1 MEYLKLNNDVKMPVE
16 GLGTFL
22 MSPAEAEAASL
33 AALEAGY
40 KHIDTANAYMNEK
53 AVGRAIAKSGVAR
66 DKLFVSTKL
75 WPSVYEAGDAAIES
89 TLSRLG
95 LDYVDMLILH
105 QPVGNYLAAWK
116 TMEKAY
122 KEGKVRALGLSNFPQ
137 GKIAEVIDH
146 AEIKP
151 QLVTVECHP
160 YFAQSDLREYL
171 SQYGIV
177 IEAWYPL
184 GHGDKGLQEE
194 PVFTKL
200 AEKYGKTAA
209 QVILRWHVQMG
220 TSIIP
225 GSKNPMHIADNADI
239 FDFELTDEEMTED
252 RQARRHEEILRGH
265 RGSTC
270 WLPRYQARLRRAGV
284 AGPGAACDGSE
295 IVAPALAFGL
305 LRIPYRMR
313 FVFLPRRRVP
323 MCIVRHEPFSYS
335 YATSG
340 YFSACGCNRIIT
352 F

>member
-40 KHIDTANAYMNEK
+40 EHIDTANAYMNEK

-66 DKLFVSTKL
+66 DKIIVSTKL
-75 WPSVYEAGDAAIES
+75 WPSVYEAGDAAIEG
-89 TLSRLG
+89 TLNRLG

-122 KEGKVRALGLSNFPQ
+122 KEGRVRALGLSNFPQ
-137 GKIAEVIDH
+137 EKIAEVIDH

-200 AEKYGKTAA
+200 AEKYGKTPA

-225 GSKNPMHIADNADI
+225 GSMNPAHIADNADI
-239 FDFELTDEEMTED
+239 FDFELTDEEMAEIAKLDGTKKYYEATE
-252 RQARRHEEILRGH
+252 E
-265 RGSTC
+265 
-270 WLPRYQARLRRAGV
+270 
-284 AGPGAACDGSE
+284 
-295 IVAPALAFGL
+295 ALA
-305 LRIPYRMR
+305 
-313 FVFLPRRRVP
+313 
-323 MCIVRHEPFSYS
+323 
-335 YATSG
+335 G
-340 YFSACGCNRIIT
+340 YLAIKPDFDAQE
-352 F
+352 

>member
-1 MEYLKLNNDVKMPVE
+1 MEYLKLNKDVKMPVE

-40 KHIDTANAYMNEK
+40 EHIDTANAYMNEK

-66 DKLFVSTKL
+66 DKIFVSTKL
-75 WPSVYEAGDAAIES
+75 WPSVYEAGDAAIEG
-89 TLSRLG
+89 TLNRLG

-137 GKIAEVIDH
+137 EKIAEVIDH

-200 AEKYGKTAA
+200 AEKYGKVPA

-225 GSKNPMHIADNADI
+225 GSKNPVHIADNADI
-239 FDFELTDEEMTED
+239 FDFGLTDEEMAEIAKLDGTKKYYETTE
-252 RQARRHEEILRGH
+252 E
-265 RGSTC
+265 
-270 WLPRYQARLRRAGV
+270 
-284 AGPGAACDGSE
+284 
-295 IVAPALAFGL
+295 ALA
-305 LRIPYRMR
+305 
-313 FVFLPRRRVP
+313 
-323 MCIVRHEPFSYS
+323 
-335 YATSG
+335 G
-340 YFSACGCNRIIT
+340 YLAIKPDFDAQE
-352 F
+352 

>member
-40 KHIDTANAYMNEK
+40 EHIDTANAYMNEK

-66 DKLFVSTKL
+66 DKIFVSTKL
-75 WPSVYEAGDAAIES
+75 WPSVYEAGDAATEG
-89 TLSRLG
+89 TLNRLG

-137 GKIAEVIDH
+137 EKIAEVIDH

-200 AEKYGKTAA
+200 AERYGKAPA

-239 FDFELTDEEMTED
+239 FDFELTDEEMAEIAKLDGTKKYYEATE
-252 RQARRHEEILRGH
+252 E
-265 RGSTC
+265 
-270 WLPRYQARLRRAGV
+270 
-284 AGPGAACDGSE
+284 
-295 IVAPALAFGL
+295 ALA
-305 LRIPYRMR
+305 
-313 FVFLPRRRVP
+313 
-323 MCIVRHEPFSYS
+323 
-335 YATSG
+335 G
-340 YFSACGCNRIIT
+340 YLAIKPDFDAQE
-352 F
+352 

>member
-40 KHIDTANAYMNEK
+40 EHIDTANAYMNEK

-75 WPSVYEAGDAAIES
+75 WPSVYEAGDAAIEG
-89 TLSRLG
+89 TLNRLG

-137 GKIAEVIDH
+137 EKIAEVIDH

-160 YFAQSDLREYL
+160 YFAQSGLREYL

-225 GSKNPMHIADNADI
+225 GSKNPAHIADNADI
-239 FDFELTDEEMTED
+239 FDFELTDEEMAEIAKLEGTKKYYEATE
-252 RQARRHEEILRGH
+252 E
-265 RGSTC
+265 
-270 WLPRYQARLRRAGV
+270 
-284 AGPGAACDGSE
+284 
-295 IVAPALAFGL
+295 ALA
-305 LRIPYRMR
+305 
-313 FVFLPRRRVP
+313 
-323 MCIVRHEPFSYS
+323 
-335 YATSG
+335 G
-340 YFSACGCNRIIT
+340 YLAIKPDFDAQE
-352 F
+352 

>member
-40 KHIDTANAYMNEK
+40 VHIDTANAYMNEK
-53 AVGRAIAKSGVAR
+53 AVGRAIAKSGVVR

-75 WPSVYEAGDAAIES
+75 WPSVYEAGDAAIEG
-89 TLSRLG
+89 TLNRLG

-137 GKIAEVIDH
+137 EKIAEVIDH

-151 QLVTVECHP
+151 QIVTVECHP

-200 AEKYGKTAA
+200 AERYGKAPA

-220 TSIIP
+220 IAPREPAPIP
-225 GSKNPMHIADNADI
+225 MDGPS
-239 FDFELTDEEMTED
+239 
-252 RQARRHEEILRGH
+252 G
-265 RGSTC
+265 C
-270 WLPRYQARLRRAGV
+270 W
-284 AGPGAACDGSE
+284 S
-295 IVAPALAFGL
+295 
-305 LRIPYRMR
+305 R
-313 FVFLPRRRVP
+313 F
-323 MCIVRHEPFSYS
+323 
-335 YATSG
+335 
-340 YFSACGCNRIIT
+340 
-352 F
+352 

>member
-40 KHIDTANAYMNEK
+40 EHIDTANAYMNEK

-66 DKLFVSTKL
+66 DKIFVSTKL
-75 WPSVYEAGDAAIES
+75 WPSVYEAGDAAIEG
-89 TLSRLG
+89 TLNRLG

-122 KEGKVRALGLSNFPQ
+122 KEGKIRALGLSNFPQ
-137 GKIAEVIDH
+137 EKIAEVIDH

-160 YFAQSDLREYL
+160 YFAQSGLREYL

-239 FDFELTDEEMTED
+239 FDFELTDEEMTEIAKLD
-252 RQARRHEEILRGH
+252 GTKKYYEATEE
-265 RGSTC
+265 
-270 WLPRYQARLRRAGV
+270 
-284 AGPGAACDGSE
+284 
-295 IVAPALAFGL
+295 ALA
-305 LRIPYRMR
+305 
-313 FVFLPRRRVP
+313 
-323 MCIVRHEPFSYS
+323 
-335 YATSG
+335 G
-340 YFSACGCNRIIT
+340 YLAIKPDFDAQE
-352 F
+352 

>member
-33 AALEAGY
+33 AALEADY
-40 KHIDTANAYMNEK
+40 EHIDTANAYMNEK

-75 WPSVYEAGDAAIES
+75 WPSVYEAGDAAIEG
-89 TLSRLG
+89 TLNRLG

-137 GKIAEVIDH
+137 EKIAEVIDH

-200 AEKYGKTAA
+200 AEKYGKTPA

-225 GSKNPMHIADNADI
+225 GSKNPTHIADNADI
-239 FDFELTDEEMTED
+239 FNFELTDEEMAEVAKLDGTKKYYEATE
-252 RQARRHEEILRGH
+252 E
-265 RGSTC
+265 
-270 WLPRYQARLRRAGV
+270 
-284 AGPGAACDGSE
+284 
-295 IVAPALAFGL
+295 ALA
-305 LRIPYRMR
+305 
-313 FVFLPRRRVP
+313 
-323 MCIVRHEPFSYS
+323 
-335 YATSG
+335 G
-340 YFSACGCNRIIT
+340 YLAIKPDFDAQE
-352 F
+352 

>member
-40 KHIDTANAYMNEK
+40 EHIDTANAYMNEK

-66 DKLFVSTKL
+66 DNIFVSTKL
-75 WPSVYEAGDAAIES
+75 WPSVYEAGDAAIEG
-89 TLSRLG
+89 TLNRLG

-137 GKIAEVIDH
+137 EKIAEVIDH

-200 AEKYGKTAA
+200 AEKYGKAPA

-225 GSKNPMHIADNADI
+225 GSKNPAHIADNADI
-239 FDFELTDEEMTED
+239 FDFELTDEEMAEIAKLDGTKKYYEATE
-252 RQARRHEEILRGH
+252 E
-265 RGSTC
+265 
-270 WLPRYQARLRRAGV
+270 
-284 AGPGAACDGSE
+284 
-295 IVAPALAFGL
+295 ALA
-305 LRIPYRMR
+305 
-313 FVFLPRRRVP
+313 
-323 MCIVRHEPFSYS
+323 
-335 YATSG
+335 G
-340 YFSACGCNRIIT
+340 YLAIKPDFDAQE
-352 F
+352 

>member
-33 AALEAGY
+33 AALEADY
-40 KHIDTANAYMNEK
+40 EHIDTANAYMNEK

-75 WPSVYEAGDAAIES
+75 WPSVYEAGDAAIEG
-89 TLSRLG
+89 TLNRLG

-137 GKIAEVIDH
+137 EKIAEVIDH

-171 SQYGIV
+171 SQYGIE

-200 AEKYGKTAA
+200 AEKYGKTPA

-225 GSKNPMHIADNADI
+225 GSKNPAHIADNADI
-239 FDFELTDEEMTED
+239 FDFELTDEEMAEVAKLDGTKKYYEATE
-252 RQARRHEEILRGH
+252 E
-265 RGSTC
+265 
-270 WLPRYQARLRRAGV
+270 
-284 AGPGAACDGSE
+284 
-295 IVAPALAFGL
+295 ALA
-305 LRIPYRMR
+305 
-313 FVFLPRRRVP
+313 
-323 MCIVRHEPFSYS
+323 
-335 YATSG
+335 G
-340 YFSACGCNRIIT
+340 YLAIKLDFDAQE
-352 F
+352 

>member
-40 KHIDTANAYMNEK
+40 EHIDTANAYMNEK

-66 DKLFVSTKL
+66 DKIFVSTKL
-75 WPSVYEAGDAAIES
+75 WPSVYEAGDAAIEG
-89 TLSRLG
+89 TLNRLG

-137 GKIAEVIDH
+137 EKIAEVIDH

-200 AEKYGKTAA
+200 AAKYGKTAA

-225 GSKNPMHIADNADI
+225 GSKNPAHIADNADI
-239 FDFELTDEEMTED
+239 FDFELTDEEMAEIAKLDGTEKYYE
-252 RQARRHEEILRGH
+252 ATEE
-265 RGSTC
+265 
-270 WLPRYQARLRRAGV
+270 
-284 AGPGAACDGSE
+284 
-295 IVAPALAFGL
+295 ALA
-305 LRIPYRMR
+305 
-313 FVFLPRRRVP
+313 
-323 MCIVRHEPFSYS
+323 
-335 YATSG
+335 G
-340 YFSACGCNRIIT
+340 YLAIKPDFDAQE
-352 F
+352 

>member
-40 KHIDTANAYMNEK
+40 EHIDTANAYMNEK

-66 DKLFVSTKL
+66 DKIFVSTKL
-75 WPSVYEAGDAAIES
+75 WPSVYEAGDAAIEG
-89 TLSRLG
+89 TLNRLG

-116 TMEKAY
+116 TMEKAS

-137 GKIAEVIDH
+137 EKIAEVIDH

-160 YFAQSDLREYL
+160 YFAQSGLREYL

-200 AEKYGKTAA
+200 AEKYSKTAA

-225 GSKNPMHIADNADI
+225 GSKNPVHIADNADI
-239 FDFELTDEEMTED
+239 FDFELTDEEMAEIAKLDGTEKYYE
-252 RQARRHEEILRGH
+252 ATEE
-265 RGSTC
+265 
-270 WLPRYQARLRRAGV
+270 
-284 AGPGAACDGSE
+284 
-295 IVAPALAFGL
+295 ALA
-305 LRIPYRMR
+305 
-313 FVFLPRRRVP
+313 
-323 MCIVRHEPFSYS
+323 
-335 YATSG
+335 G
-340 YFSACGCNRIIT
+340 YLAIKPDFDAQE
-352 F
+352 

>member
-40 KHIDTANAYMNEK
+40 EHIDTANAYMNEK
-53 AVGRAIAKSGVAR
+53 AVGRAIAKSGVVR

-75 WPSVYEAGDAAIES
+75 WPSVYEAGDAATEG
-89 TLSRLG
+89 TLNRLG

-137 GKIAEVIDH
+137 EKIAEVIDH

-239 FDFELTDEEMTED
+239 FDFELTDEEMAEIAKLDGTKKYYEATE
-252 RQARRHEEILRGH
+252 E
-265 RGSTC
+265 
-270 WLPRYQARLRRAGV
+270 
-284 AGPGAACDGSE
+284 
-295 IVAPALAFGL
+295 ALA
-305 LRIPYRMR
+305 
-313 FVFLPRRRVP
+313 
-323 MCIVRHEPFSYS
+323 
-335 YATSG
+335 G
-340 YFSACGCNRIIT
+340 YLAIKPDFDAQE
-352 F
+352 

>member
-40 KHIDTANAYMNEK
+40 EHIDTANAYMNEK

-75 WPSVYEAGDAAIES
+75 WPSVYEAGDAAIEG
-89 TLSRLG
+89 TLNRLG

-137 GKIAEVIDH
+137 EKIAEVIDH

-194 PVFTKL
+194 PIFTKL
-200 AEKYGKTAA
+200 AEKYGKTPA

-225 GSKNPMHIADNADI
+225 GSKNPAHIADNADI
-239 FDFELTDEEMTED
+239 FDFELTDEEMAEVAKLDGTKKYYEATE
-252 RQARRHEEILRGH
+252 E
-265 RGSTC
+265 
-270 WLPRYQARLRRAGV
+270 
-284 AGPGAACDGSE
+284 
-295 IVAPALAFGL
+295 ALA
-305 LRIPYRMR
+305 
-313 FVFLPRRRVP
+313 
-323 MCIVRHEPFSYS
+323 
-335 YATSG
+335 G
-340 YFSACGCNRIIT
+340 YLAIKPDFDAQE
-352 F
+352 

>member
-33 AALEAGY
+33 AALEADY
-40 KHIDTANAYMNEK
+40 EHIDTANAYMNEK

-75 WPSVYEAGDAAIES
+75 WPSVYEAGDAAIEG
-89 TLSRLG
+89 TLNRLG

-137 GKIAEVIDH
+137 EKIAEVIDH

-200 AEKYGKTAA
+200 AEKYGKAPA

-225 GSKNPMHIADNADI
+225 GSKNPAHIADNADI
-239 FDFELTDEEMTED
+239 FDFELTDEEMAEIAKLDGTKKYYEATE
-252 RQARRHEEILRGH
+252 E
-265 RGSTC
+265 
-270 WLPRYQARLRRAGV
+270 
-284 AGPGAACDGSE
+284 
-295 IVAPALAFGL
+295 ALA
-305 LRIPYRMR
+305 
-313 FVFLPRRRVP
+313 
-323 MCIVRHEPFSYS
+323 
-335 YATSG
+335 G
-340 YFSACGCNRIIT
+340 YLAIKPDFDAQE
-352 F
+352 